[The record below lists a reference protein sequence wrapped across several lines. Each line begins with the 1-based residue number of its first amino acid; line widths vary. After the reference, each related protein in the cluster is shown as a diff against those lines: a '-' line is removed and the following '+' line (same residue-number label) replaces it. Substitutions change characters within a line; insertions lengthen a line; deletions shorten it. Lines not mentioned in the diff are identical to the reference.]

1 MRALRG
7 EDPVPTIQANDLR
20 RGMNVYYN
28 GAPCRVLEIE
38 IRTPGKGRAFV
49 QAKLR
54 NILDGTQ
61 REVKFST
68 ADQVD
73 EASVESREMDYLY
86 SDGDGAI
93 FMDIQSYEQMTLSDD
108 VLGDAKPWLTEQM
121 RCWIDLLEGRPI
133 AVLLPKVVE
142 ATVREAEAVVKGQTA
157 AKSSKPATL
166 ENGVTVQV
174 PAFIESGT
182 RIRVDPTERRYIER
196 AK

>member
-1 MRALRG
+1 
-7 EDPVPTIQANDLR
+7 
-20 RGMNVYYN
+20 MNVYYN

-73 EASVESREMDYLY
+73 EATVESREMDYLY
-86 SDGDGAI
+86 SDADGAV

-157 AKSSKPATL
+157 AKSSKPALL

-182 RIRVDPTERRYIER
+182 RIRVDPTEKRYIER

>member
-1 MRALRG
+1 
-7 EDPVPTIQANDLR
+7 
-20 RGMNVYYN
+20 
-28 GAPCRVLEIE
+28 
-38 IRTPGKGRAFV
+38 
-49 QAKLR
+49 
-54 NILDGTQ
+54 
-61 REVKFST
+61 
-68 ADQVD
+68 
-73 EASVESREMDYLY
+73 
-86 SDGDGAI
+86 
-93 FMDIQSYEQMTLSDD
+93 
-108 VLGDAKPWLTEQM
+108 M

-157 AKSSKPATL
+157 AKSSKPALL